1 MAKALS
7 LIGISGSRVG
17 QSTVFT
23 ERSTVVGSDAR
34 CGVVMH
40 DRQILPR
47 HVEVRVALD
56 RWFVV
61 PLDPKAQIFVNGSP
75 VTSQQRVDEGDLVT
89 FGTATFKVAIGD
101 AERAVG
107 SKRDDD
113 SDEDTVWR

>member
-17 QSTVFT
+17 RSTVFT
-23 ERSTVVGSDAR
+23 ERSTTVGSDAR

-47 HVEVRVALD
+47 HAELRVALD

-61 PLDPKAQIFVNGSP
+61 PLDPKAQIFVNGTP
-75 VTSQQRVDEGDLVT
+75 VAGQQRLDEGDLVT
-89 FGTATFKVAIGD
+89 LGTATFKVTIGE

-107 SKRDDD
+107 GSRREDA
-113 SDEDTVWR
+113 SDYDGWR